1 MATKKL
7 NAPRVSHPD
16 IPDDPDTG
24 HALTAGGFH
33 DELAWSALPDRTDA
47 SRCQISSSVIR
58 DVRADAIVLDHAG
71 ITDLLVQDVHLA
83 QLSLRGARGRRVAI
97 TGGRIG
103 TLDLAD
109 ADIDELTVDDARID
123 YLALGRAT
131 LTDALVTGVAF
142 GSVDAPAARLTR
154 VAFAHSTADE
164 LDLRETKN
172 TDLDLRGLDIAHHL
186 DVRGLAGA
194 TISSVQAATIA
205 AQTAT
210 ALGARVQD

>member
-7 NAPRVSHPD
+7 NAPRVSPPET
-16 IPDDPDTG
+16 PDDLDTG
-24 HALTAGGFH
+24 HTLTAGGFH
-33 DELAWSALPDRTDA
+33 DERLWTTLTERTDA
-47 SRCQISSSVIR
+47 SRSQVSSCVIR

-71 ITDLLVQDVHLA
+71 ITDLLIQDVHLA
-83 QLSLRGARGRRVAI
+83 QLSLRGARARRVAI
-97 TGGRIG
+97 RSGRIG

-109 ADIDELTVDDARID
+109 ADIDELTVDDARVD

-131 LTDALVTGVAF
+131 LTDAVITGVGF

-154 VAFAHSTADE
+154 VAFVHSTADE
-164 LDLRETKN
+164 LDLRESKN

-194 TISSVQAATIA
+194 TISPVQAVTIA
-205 AQTAT
+205 AQAAS